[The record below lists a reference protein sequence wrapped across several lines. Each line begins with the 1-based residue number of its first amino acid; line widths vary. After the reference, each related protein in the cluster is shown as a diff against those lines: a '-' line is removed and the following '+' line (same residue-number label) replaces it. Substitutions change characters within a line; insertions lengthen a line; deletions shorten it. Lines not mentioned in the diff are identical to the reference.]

1 MNASSRRR
9 TGEANPLGIAGS
21 CAGGSTGRREAKRS
35 GSAPLI
41 PAFRPSGCEDAIAT
55 QGYPGAMA
63 KSHPVEHDSLQDA
76 FVLGGIATILAVAL
90 AVSMVVLW
98 RRGRRAG
105 RSVSAIGVALA
116 FSVLIA
122 GASTGW
128 LAYQRHEK
136 CDRTVARKLCESP
149 VDWLRSR

>member
-1 MNASSRRR
+1 
-9 TGEANPLGIAGS
+9 
-21 CAGGSTGRREAKRS
+21 
-35 GSAPLI
+35 
-41 PAFRPSGCEDAIAT
+41 
-55 QGYPGAMA
+55 MA
-63 KSHPVEHDSLQDA
+63 KGHPVEHDSLQHA
-76 FVLGGIATILAVAL
+76 FVLGGIATVLAAVL
-90 AVSMVVLW
+90 AASMFMLW

-105 RSVSAIGVALA
+105 RSVAAIGVALS
-116 FSVLIA
+116 FSVLTA